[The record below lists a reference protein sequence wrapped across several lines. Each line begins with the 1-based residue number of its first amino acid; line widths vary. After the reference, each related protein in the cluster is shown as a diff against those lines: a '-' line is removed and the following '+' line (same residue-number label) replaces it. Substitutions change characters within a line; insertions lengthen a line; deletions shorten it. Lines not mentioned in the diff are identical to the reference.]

1 MVATRSALLAAALAS
16 TAAAFTPQ
24 GSVVGRARSA
34 PWARSRAL
42 FSKDQA
48 PSSDISEDMP
58 VRSVNDLMIGA

>member
-16 TAAAFTPQ
+16 TAAAFTQ